1 MGQTQAVRWGHFPI
15 LAAGILALALAGCSG
30 DDGAQGPPG
39 PAGIGVTPA
48 SSATTLDMTI
58 TGVAVASPPV
68 VNFRAAN
75 EVGTGAVGLTLNDL
89 RFTIA
94 KLVPGTDGNP
104 SRWQNYI
111 NRVSGGNVQA
121 TREGGTTGTLIGT
134 LVDHGDGSYTY
145 TFKTDITD
153 VACPSPCEDADGNAL
168 DLSYN
173 PELTHRVAI
182 QTRGALPMVNA
193 VHTFR
198 PADGATT
205 GLFSREIIKTAKCNE
220 CHNKLTAHDAR
231 IDTQYCVMCHN
242 PGTTASGK
250 TGVTSEPTTVDFKVM
265 IHKIHRGEHLPSVQD
280 IPGGDYGIT
289 GFSGSLISF
298 NTVVFPQDIRNCA
311 KCHDGADAATPQ
323 GHNWKTQ
330 PSIAACGSC
339 HDDVYFGA
347 SPAKPYQTRAH
358 PGGVV
363 SNNAECTTCH
373 AADRIAGS
381 VEERHALPSL
391 QVAES
396 AKFQFNILEICG
408 TPVDANPVC
417 APGTSPVVKFS
428 VTDPTNGD
436 APYDIKTDTR
446 ITGGSLTLAL
456 GWNTTDSNNAGSNS
470 NPGLPV
476 TVNLLGANAVAAGG
490 NTYTVDFATATLSP
504 GTATNVIPLSVTGS
518 GRFAMYGRTA
528 VDVDGNGTADRV
540 RVKAAFEDFGITDPV
555 PVPRRQVVDIA
566 KCDKCH
572 QQLSLHGDSRTD
584 EPGLCVMCH
593 NPVMT
598 DVNRRPKSGGIP
610 NPAATPDN
618 KKEESID
625 FKRLIHGIHSAAK
638 TDYTGAAAD
647 GFREKGLVVYGFNS
661 TLFDFSH
668 VRFPGILNDCTTCH
682 LPGTYELAGNWQVPT
697 QSGVLGSSIDTAPNA
712 VDAGTFT
719 AGLADQTDDL
729 NITPTAAVCSSC
741 HDGTV
746 AKSHMELNGALFSAT
761 QATINTGATLEAC
774 AICHGP
780 GRVADVKVMHRV
792 P

>member
-1 MGQTQAVRWGHFPI
+1 MGQTQEVRWRDSSIF
-15 LAAGILALALAGCSG
+15 AVGILVLSLAGCSG
-30 DDGAQGPPG
+30 DDGKRGPPG
-39 PAGIGVTPA
+39 PPGPGVVSPTP
-48 SSATTLDMTI
+48 TTALNMTI
-58 TGVAVASPPV
+58 TGVTIASPPV
-68 VNFRAAN
+68 MTFRTTN
-75 EVGTGAVGLTLNDL
+75 EVGTGVAGIKPSEL
-89 RFTIA
+89 RFSIA

-111 NRVSGGNVQA
+111 NRVFNNLVLGTRDGN
-121 TREGGTTGTLIGT
+121 GT
-134 LVDHGDGSYTY
+134 LVDHGDGNYTY
-145 TFKTDITD
+145 TFQTDIAN
-153 VACPSPCEDADGNAL
+153 VACPAPCQDADGNPL
-168 DLSYN
+168 DVSYD
-173 PELTHRVAI
+173 PSLTHRAVV
-182 QTRGALPMVNA
+182 QTRPPLQPFNA
-193 VHTFR
+193 VYTFR
-198 PADGATT
+198 PSDGATT
-205 GLFSREIIKTAKCNE
+205 GLFSREIVKTAKCNE
-220 CHNKLTAHDAR
+220 CHNKLSAHSDAR
-231 IDTQYCVMCHN
+231 METQYCVVCHN
-242 PGTTASGK
+242 PGSAVMGQRGNTTEVS
-250 TGVTSEPTTVDFKVM
+250 TIDLQTM
-265 IHKIHRGEHLPSVQD
+265 IHKIHLGEDLPSVLGPD
-280 IPGGDYGIT
+280 GTLNTGDDGDYALDNEGVL
-289 GFSGSLISF
+289 FSF
-298 NTVVFPQDIRNCA
+298 KTVVFPQDIRNCT
-311 KCHDGADAATPQ
+311 KCHDGADTATPQ

-408 TPVDANPVC
+408 TAVDANPVC
-417 APGTSPVVKFS
+417 TPGTSPVVKFS

-540 RVKAAFEDFGITDPV
+540 RVKAAFKDFGITDPV

-610 NPAATPDN
+610 DPAATPDG

-625 FKRLIHGIHSAAK
+625 FKRLIHGIHAAAK
-638 TDYTGAAAD
+638 SEH
-647 GFREKGLVVYGFNS
+647 GFRENGLVVYGFS
-661 TLFDFSH
+661 GAFDFGH

-746 AKSHMELNGALFSAT
+746 ARSHMELNGALFSAT
-761 QATINTGATLEAC
+761 QATIDSGATLEAC

>member
-1 MGQTQAVRWGHFPI
+1 MGQTQAVRWRHFSI
-15 LAAGILALALAGCSG
+15 FATGMLVLSLASCSG
-30 DDGAQGPPG
+30 DDGKRGPPG
-39 PAGIGVTPA
+39 PPGPGVVSPTP
-48 SSATTLDMTI
+48 TTALNMTI
-58 TGVAVASPPV
+58 TDVTIASPPV
-68 VNFRAAN
+68 MHFRATNAL
-75 EVGTGAVGLTLNDL
+75 GTGVAGIKPSEL
-89 RFTIA
+89 RFSIA

-111 NRVSGGNVQA
+111 NRVFNGLVLGTRDGN
-121 TREGGTTGTLIGT
+121 GT
-134 LVDHGDGSYTY
+134 LVDHGDGNYTY
-145 TFKTDITD
+145 TFLTDIAN
-153 VACPSPCEDADGNAL
+153 VACPAPCQDADGNPL
-168 DLSYN
+168 DVSYD
-173 PELTHRVAI
+173 PSLTHRAVV
-182 QTRGALPMVNA
+182 QTRPPLQPFNA
-193 VHTFR
+193 VYTFR
-198 PADGATT
+198 PSDGATT
-205 GLFSREIIKTAKCNE
+205 GLFAREIVKTAKCNE
-220 CHNKLTAHDAR
+220 CHNKLSAHSDAR
-231 IDTQYCVMCHN
+231 METQYCVVCHN
-242 PGTTASGK
+242 PGSAVMGQTGNTT
-250 TGVTSEPTTVDFKVM
+250 EPSTIDLQTM
-265 IHKIHRGEHLPSVQD
+265 IHKIHRGEHLPSVLGPD
-280 IPGGDYGIT
+280 GTLNTGDDGDYALDNEGVL
-289 GFSGSLISF
+289 FSF
-298 NTVVFPQDIRNCA
+298 KTVVFPQDIRNCT
-311 KCHDGADAATPQ
+311 KCHDGADSATPQ

-408 TPVDANPVC
+408 TAVDANPVC
-417 APGTSPVVKFS
+417 APGISPVVKFS
-428 VTDPTNGD
+428 VTDPTNGNT
-436 APYDIKTDTR
+436 PYDIKTDAR
-446 ITGGSLTLAL
+446 ITGGSLSLAI
-456 GWNTTDSNNAGSNS
+456 GWNTVDSNNAGSNS
-470 NPGLPV
+470 NPGLPINV
-476 TVNLLGANAVAAGG
+476 GLLGASAANAADNGDG
-490 NTYTVDFATATLSP
+490 TYTVDLATATLSP
-504 GTATNVIPLSVTGS
+504 GVSSVIPVSVTGS
-518 GRFAMYGRTA
+518 GRAALYGRTA
-528 VDVDGNGTADRV
+528 VDVDENGSADRV
-540 RVKAAFEDFGITDPV
+540 RVKAAFKDFGITDTV

-572 QQLSLHGDSRTD
+572 QQLSLHGESRTD

-593 NPVMT
+593 NPSAT
-598 DVNRRPKSGGIP
+598 DINRRTAGAI
-610 NPAATPDN
+610 NVLDR
-618 KKEESID
+618 KEEEAID

-647 GFREKGLVVYGFNS
+647 GFREKGLVVYGFGNRA
-661 TLFDFSH
+661 FDFSH

-697 QSGVLGSSIDTAPNA
+697 QSGILGSTIDT
-712 VDAGTFT
+712 G
-719 AGLADQTDDL
+719 ADLGIQTDDL

-761 QATINTGATLEAC
+761 QETIDTGATLEAC

-780 GRVADVKVMHRV
+780 GRIADVKVMHRV